1 MSKSTC
7 HSSKN
12 SNEITPIMLWK
23 EVYTLLQYVGSFR
36 ISLYSVQSNPLLN
49 VVKILMK
56 SHIFCQ
62 LILVNWDL
70 MRPTTLNL
78 GSKRLQGPC
87 QRLANPGIFVT
98 FVFAAF
104 AKRAQPQKSPPM
116 TGFSKPLARP
126 LEPLGPQIQCG
137 WSHQVPND
145 QNQLTNRT

>member
-62 LILVNWDL
+62 LILVKKHAL
-70 MRPTTLNL
+70 FTELIVLHTE
-78 GSKRLQGPC
+78 
-87 QRLANPGIFVT
+87 I
-98 FVFAAF
+98 
-104 AKRAQPQKSPPM
+104 
-116 TGFSKPLARP
+116 
-126 LEPLGPQIQCG
+126 E
-137 WSHQVPND
+137 
-145 QNQLTNRT
+145 